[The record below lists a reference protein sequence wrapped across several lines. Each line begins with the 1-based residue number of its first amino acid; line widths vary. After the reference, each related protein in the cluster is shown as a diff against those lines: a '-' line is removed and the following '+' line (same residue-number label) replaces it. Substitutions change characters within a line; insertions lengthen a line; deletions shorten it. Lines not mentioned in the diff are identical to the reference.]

1 MTFGPSGPDLPDG
14 DVLVHKK
21 QNPVVGLLQSPGP
34 PVDWLCSVQGPSGAS
49 EPDENRLFLMLFL
62 RNPRVHNQQDSA
74 LQQLSDASGVSRAT
88 QPFSSGVHRP

>member
-34 PVDWLCSVQGPSGAS
+34 PVDWLCSVQGPSGA
-49 EPDENRLFLMLFL
+49 
-62 RNPRVHNQQDSA
+62 
-74 LQQLSDASGVSRAT
+74 
-88 QPFSSGVHRP
+88 